1 MSQLHSK
8 YEALAIA
15 YLTGQATLE
24 EVEEYQRL
32 FENDAGFREIVD
44 DVEIWLA
51 PLNDHVVDRLPPEGL
66 LDDIMSEL
74 EKGEDSE
81 QPESETAAPKRIPT
95 PTPANDTVRL
105 PANDNPSGRWRALAI
120 ASSLIAVLAI
130 GSHFI
135 EPNVSVDKPMSE
147 SETLMALLSDST
159 QPELMAIVYEPKTGR
174 VVARLSNI
182 QIPDDGDLQLWLIRE
197 GEPAPVSLGV
207 LNRADE
213 VDRIELLA
221 PLALQTDTDTL
232 AISLEELGGSKSAGP
247 EGPVL
252 YTGKISSL

>member
-15 YLTGQATLE
+15 YLTGQATAE
-24 EVEEYQRL
+24 EVAEYQRL
-32 FENDAGFREIVD
+32 YKSDAGFKEIVD
-44 DVEIWLA
+44 DVEMWLA
-51 PLNDHVVDRLPPEGL
+51 PLNENIEDRMPPEGL
-66 LDDIMSEL
+66 LDDIMSEIA
-74 EKGEDSE
+74 KSE
-81 QPESETAAPKRIPT
+81 EPENPENEIVEPKAVPL
-95 PTPANDTVRL
+95 PANDTDRM
-105 PANDNPSGRWRALAI
+105 PANDNPSGKWRTLAI
-120 ASSLIAVLAI
+120 ASSIIAVLAVS
-130 GSHFI
+130 SHFI
-135 EPNVSVDKPMSE
+135 EPSTGVDEPLSE
-147 SETLMALLSDST
+147 SETFMALLSDST
-159 QPELMAIVYEPKTGR
+159 QPELMAIVYEPKTGK

-182 QIPDDGDLQLWLIRE
+182 KIPEDGDLQLWLIRE

-221 PLALQTDTDTL
+221 PLALQTGTDTL

-252 YTGKISSL
+252 YTGTVSAL